1 MNRHLLVID
10 DEKDIREIVQLT
22 LEHLAGWTVTAT
34 GSGEEGAHLAAEHH
48 YDAVLLDLMMPDV
61 DGEATARL
69 LRGDGRSNDVPILLL
84 SAAGAW
90 PDWADELEVS
100 GLLGKPFDPATLPQA
115 VSTALHW

>member
-1 MNRHLLVID
+1 
-10 DEKDIREIVQLT
+10 
-22 LEHLAGWTVTAT
+22 
-34 GSGEEGAHLAAEHH
+34 
-48 YDAVLLDLMMPDV
+48 
-61 DGEATARL
+61 
-69 LRGDGRSNDVPILLL
+69 LL